1 MSYADAVNGA
11 LQRLEGVGYEFGPSF
26 VNHAPMAAEALAR
39 LGLTDDVP
47 AWVEQNLR
55 KRRYH
60 DPPEARWPLSGE
72 DKADWSAALGDFSR
86 VADWTALF
94 ERELAGEPWRAVLA
108 RWWPRLLPGMSAA
121 LTHGVIRTAHAV
133 RGVAVGTGDD
143 RLRLRELAH
152 GLGYWAARYSGP
164 RRPAAVGS
172 PLVEADAGD
181 EAAAL
186 PALDA
191 LIAESAGH
199 YARRRQSFPVPLIH
213 SITGP
218 AAVRLV
224 CEHLPPEQKW
234 PSYRVARECSE
245 GIRQYFGREPEVPA
259 EPAAA
264 VTAEELVAAAVELGD
279 EHAIKLAEVAV
290 RQQAVAP
297 DPRYWAASQVATRQ
311 IARHPF

>member
-1 MSYADAVNGA
+1 VSRSSYTDAINGA

-39 LGLTDDVP
+39 LGLTDEVP
-47 AWVEQNLR
+47 GWVEQNLR

-60 DPPEARWPLSGE
+60 DPPAPRWPLSGE
-72 DKADWSAALGDFSR
+72 DEADWSAALGDFSR

-94 ERELAGEPWRAVLA
+94 ERELAREPWRAVLA

-133 RGVAVGTGDD
+133 RGVALGDGDD
-143 RLRLRELAH
+143 QLRLGELAH

-164 RRPAAVGS
+164 RRSAADRPPAIEDDGA
-172 PLVEADAGD
+172 AW
-181 EAAAL
+181 AAL
-186 PALDA
+186 DS
-191 LIAESAGH
+191 LIAESAGL
-199 YARRRQSFPVPLIH
+199 YAGQRHSFPVPLIH

-224 CEHLPPEQKW
+224 CEHLPPEQRW
-234 PSYRVARECSE
+234 PSYLVARECSE
-245 GIRQYFGREPEVPA
+245 AIRGYFGREPQAPMPIEG
-259 EPAAA
+259 EA
-264 VTAEELVAAAVELGD
+264 VTAEQLVAAAVELGD

-290 RQQAVAP
+290 RQGAVDP
-297 DPRYWAASQVATRQ
+297 DPRLWAASQVATQQ